1 MLSSYRVLDLT
12 DDRGIV
18 AGFILAGLGA
28 EVIAVEPA
36 EGSRARRRGPFAGA
50 DAACGALLALTERA
64 RSGVGQHVDVSAQ
77 ISTAQ
82 ATQSYI
88 LSEAFHSTRLERYGG
103 GVRLGEIKLPLV
115 FPAADGYVA
124 ITF

>member
-36 EGSRARRRGPFAGA
+36 EGSRARRRGPFAGDESLWHLAYNRSKKSVTIDQVDLNELAATA
-50 DAACGALLALTERA
+50 DVVIESGALP
-64 RSGVGQHVDVSAQ
+64 VDVDALRV
-77 ISTAQ
+77 ANP
-82 ATQSYI
+82 A
-88 LSEAFHSTRLERYGG
+88 
-103 GVRLGEIKLPLV
+103 LV
-115 FPAADGYVA
+115 TVS
-124 ITF
+124 ITPFGASGPKANWA